1 MDVARYVKQTKC
13 YRGMLKGAFNVNI
26 LSTNIEIA
34 MTHEAWA
41 LLEGWGVRV
50 CLRGWILMPR

>member
-26 LSTNIEIA
+26 LSKNIEIA
-34 MTHEAWA
+34 MTHEA
-41 LLEGWGVRV
+41 
-50 CLRGWILMPR
+50 